1 MNKDKTAEYFL
12 RYSLA
17 ASYLSAV
24 ADRFGVW
31 GQAGDSGVVWGN
43 FNSFLEYTQYLNPW
57 APVALANVLG
67 YIATILEIILP
78 LLLIIGFKVRYA
90 SFASF
95 LLLML
100 FALSMTLFS
109 GIKGALDYSVFTAA
123 AASFLLFVH
132 CDKNA

>member
-78 LLLIIGFKVRYA
+78 LLLIVGFKVRYA
-90 SFASF
+90 SFC
-95 LLLML
+95 
-100 FALSMTLFS
+100 T
-109 GIKGALDYSVFTAA
+109 
-123 AASFLLFVH
+123 
-132 CDKNA
+132 